1 MQLILLHSAFTP
13 IKFSPTYLHQKNI
26 QSRGQN
32 QGKRTKENLKS
43 NSRSNFSIREV
54 LYTAISLWTIE
65 TFLIAREGYYEN
77 LDAKS
82 PCGEQVRIQFTW
94 HVSMGILL
102 IRVST
107 GQRIKFTVDCRHG
120 FIECNPG
127 WWRALW
133 RGSDGTLSFWWDGRS
148 LDEFSRFLFML
159 ARAHEPHQRSPRLSA
174 CFWIRP
180 PHTS

>member
-1 MQLILLHSAFTP
+1 MIILSTNLYQSWKKSTKSNWNNLKLLIIKFEISFEFKKKTISSNLQLILLHSAFTP

-65 TFLIAREGYYEN
+65 TFLIAQEGYYEN

-107 GQRIKFTVDCRHG
+107 G
-120 FIECNPG
+120 
-127 WWRALW
+127 
-133 RGSDGTLSFWWDGRS
+133 
-148 LDEFSRFLFML
+148 
-159 ARAHEPHQRSPRLSA
+159 
-174 CFWIRP
+174 
-180 PHTS
+180 